1 MPNPSSDTDALLKQL
16 ADGDLTAADALL
28 VRHRERLKKMVSCR
42 MDPRMAARVSP
53 SDVVQET
60 MLTAAKDLKSFAR
73 SRPMPFYPWLRR
85 LAWNRLMDLQRRH
98 LYRKKRAIGR
108 EEQAAPLTDKSLYE
122 LARRLVAAGPSPSRA
137 AQNVETR
144 DRLRAALDELEP
156 TQREVL
162 LLKYVEDMTLAEAAA
177 VLEISEDA
185 AKMRHLRA
193 VQRLRTVLA
202 DLEHDHK

>member
-1 MPNPSSDTDALLKQL
+1 MPSVHDTDALLSQL
-16 ADGDLTAADALL
+16 AGGDHRAADALL
-28 VRHRERLKKMVSCR
+28 VKHRERLKKMVTCR
-42 MDPRMAARVSP
+42 MDPRLAARVSP

-60 MLTAAKDLKSFAR
+60 MLTAAKDLESFAK

-98 LYRKKRAIGR
+98 LYRKKRAVGR
-108 EEQAAPLTDKSLYE
+108 EEQGAPMTDQSLYE

-137 AQNVETR
+137 AVARENR
-144 DRLRAALDELEP
+144 DRLRAALEELEP

-177 VLEISEDA
+177 VLDITVAA

-202 DLEHDHK
+202 DLQEG

>member
-1 MPNPSSDTDALLKQL
+1 MPYSKHDTDALLKEL
-16 ADGDLTAADALL
+16 AAGNGEVADALL

-42 MDPRMAARVSP
+42 MDQRLAARVSP

-60 MLTAAKDLKSFAR
+60 MLTAARDLENFAR

-98 LYRKKRAIGR
+98 LYRKKRAVGR
-108 EEQAAPLTDKSLYE
+108 EERSAAVTDKSLYE

-144 DRLRAALDELEP
+144 ERLRAALDELEP

-177 VLEISEDA
+177 VLEISVDA

-193 VQRLRTVLA
+193 VQRLRTVLS
-202 DLEHDHK
+202 DLEHD